1 MQPKK
6 TNSNEME
13 QLEKLRTQLSD
24 LLQPDFS
31 SLVLSSVAG
40 TRTSNNQYHCAIFT
54 SEKVSLVERSSRQS
68 SKFEFNFDTHTFESD
83 QSSDPIVALGTFNKK
98 LAELSAKV
106 HTGKATIKKNL

>member
-1 MQPKK
+1 MQSKK
-6 TNSNEME
+6 TNSDEMK

-24 LLQPDFS
+24 LLQPEFS

-40 TRTSNNQYHCAIFT
+40 TRASNSRYHCAIFT

-68 SKFEFNFDTHTFESD
+68 AKFEFNFETHQFESD
-83 QSSDPIVALGTFNKK
+83 PCADPSLALGTFTQK
-98 LAELSAKV
+98 LAELIAKV